1 MRIDPTAFA
10 DHLRS
15 ARFPRTAGTYQ
26 RIVDEFVEWEA
37 ERGDEGQPS
46 TVAIEAFLARPR
58 RDGLPRSPATRNQ
71 ELAALR
77 AFARFS
83 HRRTGWTEDPTA
95 GIAFLREPRRDPTVL
110 VPSEV
115 RRLFEAAAKS
125 SGPDRARNLAM
136 LAVLTQTGLRVHELV
151 ALDEG
156 QVDLESRTLLGVH
169 GKGATVSD
177 LPLNQET
184 VALLASWL
192 EERSAR
198 ALEVPA
204 LFLSSRGARI
214 TVRTVQRLLVR
225 LRGAMGTK
233 KKIVPH
239 TLRHSAATIALLLG
253 ADLSTVGD
261 LLRHADLNVTRRY
274 LHLVGE
280 RTREAVRRLGTTVP
294 ASVLPRID
302 RQLQVSDESLVDR
315 PPATQTPHISFL
327 DGQEHL
333 NEAPAGRFRPPEAT
347 TPAEFEASSPPQW
360 RRAA

>member
-1 MRIDPTAFA
+1 MPIDPAAFA

-15 ARFPRTAGTYQ
+15 TRSRRTAATYR
-26 RIVDEFVEWEA
+26 RIVEEFAEWQHRRRA
-37 ERGDEGQPS
+37 DGQP
-46 TVAIEAFLARPR
+46 TTAAIEGFLARPR
-58 RDGLPRSPATRNQ
+58 KDGTPRSPATRNQ

-83 HRRTGWTEDPTA
+83 HRRTGWTEDPTV

-110 VPSEV
+110 MPSEV
-115 RRLFEAAAKS
+115 RRLFEATAQLA
-125 SGPDRARNLAM
+125 GPERARDLAL

-151 ALDEG
+151 ALDED

-169 GKGATVSD
+169 GKGATITD
-177 LPLNQET
+177 LPLNAEAA
-184 VALLASWL
+184 VLLSSWL

-198 ALEVPA
+198 SPTGPA
-204 LFLSSRGARI
+204 LFLSPRGTRI
-214 TVRTVQRLLVR
+214 TVRTVQRLMVR
-225 LRGAMGTK
+225 LREAMGTK

-280 RTREAVRRLGTTVP
+280 RTREAVRRLGSTVP
-294 ASVLPRID
+294 ESVLPTGSARF
-302 RQLQVSDESLVDR
+302 QVPDECPVDR
-315 PPATQTPHISFL
+315 PSPTRIATVSSL
-327 DGQEHL
+327 DAQEHL
-333 NEAPAGRFRPPEAT
+333 ED
-347 TPAEFEASSPPQW
+347 
-360 RRAA
+360 AA